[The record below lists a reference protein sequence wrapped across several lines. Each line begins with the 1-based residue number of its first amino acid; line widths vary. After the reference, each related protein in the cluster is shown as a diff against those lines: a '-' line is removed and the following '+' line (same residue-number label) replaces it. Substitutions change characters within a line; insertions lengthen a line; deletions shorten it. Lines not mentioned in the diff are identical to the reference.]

1 LVLTVHFKRFSPM
14 GRKISHHVNF
24 EEHLSLKPFMS
35 EDQHGPSYSLYGII
49 CHAGGGPN
57 SGHYYAFVKAKDGQ
71 WWEMNDEMRSRVGS
85 APTNKKTA
93 YMLFY
98 IRNKGQGLD
107 IAVKAPPLDQTSS
120 APQRNG
126 LAAGMKKRKERDSEA
141 GGPEDMGMK
150 VSKPFGP
157 LERPSTPV
165 VPDAVTPDAKRP
177 VNGIDP
183 QAALIKSK
191 IEAASAEQARRALA
205 IIGNYNSD
213 SDAEGK
219 VQEKGED
226 LGSPTKESDR
236 PSSPAHGPPM
246 SSSPA
251 IPTSSFY
258 GTSNASKKRKSPD
271 TTADR
276 DHLQSNTR
284 TRPNELTNRG
294 TVGYRNPYNIT
305 PAPAKTYLQ
314 KKSFNRKPR
323 GI

>member
-1 LVLTVHFKRFSPM
+1 M

-35 EDQHGPSYSLYGII
+35 EDQHGPSYSLYGVI

-107 IAVKAPPLDQTSS
+107 VAVKAPLDQTSS
-120 APQRNG
+120 ASQRIG
-126 LAAGMKKRKERDSEA
+126 LAAGMKKRKERDSEVD
-141 GGPEDMGMK
+141 GSEDMGVK

-157 LERPSTPV
+157 VERPSTPV
-165 VPDAVTPDAKRP
+165 VPGGKRP

-205 IIGNYNSD
+205 IIGNYDSD
-213 SDAEGK
+213 SDAEDKGK
-219 VQEKGED
+219 VQEERGED
-226 LGSPTKESDR
+226 LGSPAKESER
-236 PSSPAHGPPM
+236 PSSQAHGPPM

-258 GTSNASKKRKSPD
+258 GTSNLSKKRKSPD

-276 DHLQSNTR
+276 DRLQSNTR
-284 TRPNELTNRG
+284 TRPNESTNRC